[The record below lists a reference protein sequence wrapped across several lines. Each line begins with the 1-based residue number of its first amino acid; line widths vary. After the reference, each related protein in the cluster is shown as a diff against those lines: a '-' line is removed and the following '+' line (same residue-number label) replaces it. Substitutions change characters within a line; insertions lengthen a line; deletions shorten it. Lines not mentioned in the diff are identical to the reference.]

1 MNVAL
6 KVLETRKVHLCAFT
20 EIDLCDLT
28 VERRA
33 LTLLAQ
39 SRVGFLEEV
48 DFAVLLRHNYV
59 VSKRGLSMG
68 LEQHDVS
75 KRNLDAKSLG
85 NVEECPGREECVVE
99 RCEFVISGWYCF
111 CEPVSGE
118 VWKLDQSRCHV

>member
-39 SRVGFLEEV
+39 SRVGFLQEI
-48 DFAVLLRHNYV
+48 DLTVLLGHNYV
-59 VSKRGLSMG
+59 VSERGLSMG

-85 NVEECPGREECVVE
+85 NVEECPGREECIVE
-99 RCEFVISGWYCF
+99 SRELVISRRYGLR
-111 CEPVSGE
+111 ETVSGN

>member
-48 DFAVLLRHNYV
+48 DFAVLLGHNYV
-59 VSKRGLSMG
+59 VSERGLSMG
-68 LEQHDVS
+68 LEEDDVS

-85 NVEECPGREECVVE
+85 HVEECPGREECIVE
-99 RCEFVISGWYCF
+99 SRELVISKRYGFRETDSCNFW
-111 CEPVSGE
+111 
-118 VWKLDQSRCHV
+118 